1 MIPIMLRLLKN
12 VRSTRRILAAG
23 EFLFRAGEAAQALFH
38 VERGAVALERD
49 GVRHF
54 VAAAGQPFFAEAAL
68 FAETYAHDAVAL
80 DEAVVV
86 SFPKAAVLLLLKAHP
101 DLNLAFSAY
110 LARQADRLRLQA
122 ELLRLKGAREKVL
135 AWLTA
140 HGASGAV
147 LVVDRPL
154 TLVAAELGLTRE
166 ALYRTLAKLE
176 AAGQL
181 ERRGRKTFLLH
192 AGR

>member
-1 MIPIMLRLLKN
+1 MIPIMLRLLKT
-12 VRSTRRILAAG
+12 VRSTRRALAAG
-23 EFLFRAGEAAQALFH
+23 DILFRAGEPAQALFH

-68 FAETYAHDAVAL
+68 FAESYAHDAVAL
-80 DEAVVV
+80 DQAVVV
-86 SFPKAAVLLLLKAHP
+86 SFPKAAVLLLLRAHP

-122 ELLRLKGAREKVL
+122 ELLRLKGAPQRVL
-135 AWLTA
+135 GWLAA
-140 HGASGAV
+140 HAAAGA
-147 LVVDRPL
+147 LTVDRPL
-154 TLVAAELGLTRE
+154 TEIAAELGLTRE

-176 AAGQL
+176 QAGRITRQGK
-181 ERRGRKTFLLH
+181 RTFVLH
-192 AGR
+192 ATP